1 MKDLRKK
8 LEDKYLTFIT
18 VAAITVVF
26 IASLVWAITFFVK
39 KSKK

>member
-18 VAAITVVF
+18 VAAITAVL
-26 IASLVWAITFFVK
+26 IASLVWVTTFFVK
-39 KSKK
+39 KSQ